1 MKKILSVLILIIFL
15 YTAAHAVTGDVSVEG
30 IFNSQGITLMGTGE
44 VLNTL
49 SVGTTEII
57 PNISL
62 NVNGNIKVGTAGA
75 SIEGST
81 GKFYGDGSSL
91 SNLSPSSVG
100 VALDGGGG
108 SPVAV
113 DTLSYIYVPY
123 ACTINNWTLLADV
136 AGSIVI
142 DIWKADYSHYPP
154 TNANSITNGHEP
166 ALASALNAQAT
177 DLSGWS
183 TVEVNAGDVIA
194 FHVDSA
200 SLVSRVTL
208 VMGVTKK

>member
-1 MKKILSVLILIIFL
+1 M
-15 YTAAHAVTGDVSVEG
+15 AAYAVTRDVSVEG
-30 IFNSQGITLMGTGE
+30 IFNSQDITLMNTGE
-44 VLNTL
+44 VLSTL
-49 SVGTTEII
+49 SIGTTEIS
-57 PNISL
+57 PNTAL
-62 NVNGNIKVGTAGA
+62 EVNGNIKVGTAGA

-81 GKFYGDGSSL
+81 GKLYGDGSSL
-91 SNLSPSSVG
+91 TDLPLISAPASIG

-108 SPVAV
+108 SPIAT
-113 DTLSYIYVPY
+113 DTLAYIYIPY

-136 AGSIVI
+136 PGSIVI

-166 ALASALNAQAT
+166 ALSSAINAHAA

-183 TVEVNAGDVIA
+183 SVEVTEGDVIA

-200 SLVSRVTL
+200 STVSRVTL
-208 VMGVTKK
+208 VLGVTKK